1 MLPQVEVMHVKVK
14 TKDLVEAIT
23 NRFDQYLKAEKA
35 KIDIEAEKTKI
46 INADKLVYIY
56 ANLEI
61 AYPEFK
67 EEFVNRKNRRIAEI
81 TPSYKTSTSYQDD
94 KTVKDRV
101 IEFTLNNDT
110 YTFDQV
116 YQYATSTLSN
126 TYK

>member
-81 TPSYKTSTSYQDD
+81 TPSY
-94 KTVKDRV
+94 
-101 IEFTLNNDT
+101 N
-110 YTFDQV
+110 
-116 YQYATSTLSN
+116 
-126 TYK
+126 